1 MRVRRMYEVWVRA
14 CISVCACA
22 RGGVCVNVCMSAPA
36 NVLGDAEGV
45 LGLVHELEPGLV
57 EPLHAGTQVRVLVP
71 HLRRAKV
78 QQCACA
84 GRCVRECLVKE
95 RESEREIGGNRR

>member
-45 LGLVHELEPGLV
+45 LGLVHEF
-57 EPLHAGTQVRVLVP
+57 
-71 HLRRAKV
+71 
-78 QQCACA
+78 
-84 GRCVRECLVKE
+84 
-95 RESEREIGGNRR
+95 